1 MVYLSSLSFPF
12 FTCKTAMMV
21 IGPCGSDEGINDS
34 PMCPSLTQSSDCVAV
49 HCCCDVTCPC
59 GSSMGWVQGMK
70 HEQMSLMRKLLSG
83 FGGPS
88 VQITWSPH
96 KEILQ
101 NADHVSCLPC
111 LDDCL
116 CILSLPE
123 QTLSVP
129 CVDKETS
136 SQGVKLEENTPKAG
150 RWALGPDFPLKL

>member
-21 IGPCGSDEGINDS
+21 TGPCGSDKGINDS
-34 PMCPSLTQSSDCVAV
+34 PMRPALTQSSYSVAV
-49 HCCCDVTCPC
+49 HCFRDVTCPC

-70 HEQMSLMRKLLSG
+70 YEQMSLMRKVLSG

-88 VQITWSPH
+88 VRITWSPH
-96 KEILQ
+96 KAILQ
-101 NADHVSCLPC
+101 SADHVSCLLC
-111 LDDCL
+111 LDDGL

-129 CVDKETS
+129 CVDMEAT
-136 SQGVKLEENTPKAG
+136 SQGVKLEENTPRAG
-150 RWALGPDFPLKL
+150 RWTLGPDLSLKL